1 MSKVLK
7 TDLAFDLKPHSTR
20 RTYSRE
26 RKLETDGLDHSS
38 AQGPAACQR
47 VNPRGVFTHKDT
59 ALHGDTQV
67 GKILLM
73 IGSLFIVCAQVPVSE
88 GLPLK
93 GLPSSYENKIG
104 MYKNT
109 GISGKHSINGMCQWF
124 SNFVSP

>member
-38 AQGPAACQR
+38 AQGPAASQR

-73 IGSLFIVCAQVPVSE
+73 IGSLFIMCAQVPVSE
-88 GLPLK
+88 GLNYCRILCSASRMKVPGRK
-93 GLPSSYENKIG
+93 DTVVFTPSPPREW
-104 MYKNT
+104 
-109 GISGKHSINGMCQWF
+109 H
-124 SNFVSP
+124 